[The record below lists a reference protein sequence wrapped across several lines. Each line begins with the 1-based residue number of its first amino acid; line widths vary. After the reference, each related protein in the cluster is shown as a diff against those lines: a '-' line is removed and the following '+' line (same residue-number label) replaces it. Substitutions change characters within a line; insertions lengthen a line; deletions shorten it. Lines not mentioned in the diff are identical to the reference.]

1 MTDLEK
7 NTQHENESY
16 HGEMHEY
23 DGIIEHDN
31 QLPLWWLATLWLCT
45 IFGVCYWAY
54 YHTFA
59 IGLNQEQILAQE
71 VKADQEKQKQQ
82 AQSFKPDDLLAM
94 SKDLALVEEG
104 KSVFTTNCVACHGE
118 KGEGKIG
125 PNLTDSAWIHGGE
138 AAQILE
144 SVAKGWPSFG
154 MMAWEPILGP
164 KKVKAVTA
172 YLLTIKDSNVAG
184 GKAAEGPRDAQVPAQ
199 PTEQA
204 PAQPTEQAPVQP
216 TEQAPAQPTEQAP
229 AQPTE
234 QAPAQP
240 TEQAPAQP
248 KEMTAEE
255 KALDASLMALSK
267 KSAQVKAGK
276 EVYTANCLACHGD
289 SGQGLVGP
297 NLTDS
302 SWLHGGKAYQIHA
315 VVTKGW
321 PNTAMIAWDPI
332 LGKEKVNQVVAFL
345 LSIKN
350 TNKAGKAAEGV
361 AE

>member
-7 NTQHENESY
+7 NTQNENEAY
-16 HGEMHEY
+16 HGDVHEY
-23 DGIIEHDN
+23 DGIVEHDN

-45 IFGVCYWAY
+45 IFGVGYWAY

-94 SKDLALVEEG
+94 SKDATLVEEG

-138 AAQILE
+138 AGQILE
-144 SVAKGWPSFG
+144 SVAKGWPTFG

-184 GKAAEGPRDAQVPAQ
+184 GKVAEGPRDAQAPAQ
-199 PTEQA
+199 ATEQA
-204 PAQPTEQAPVQP
+204 PAQATEQA
-216 TEQAPAQPTEQAP
+216 TEQAPAQA
-229 AQPTE
+229 TE

-255 KALDASLMALSK
+255 KALDASLIALSK

-350 TNKAGKAAEGV
+350 TNKAGKAAEGIV
-361 AE
+361 E